1 MNREDIREH
10 TMQVIFQ
17 MDAQSNFDYNNL
29 QPISE
34 NEKAFKKQKSAD
46 VLIALSDNL
55 HEIDNI
61 ISKNIEN
68 WTIDR
73 LPKTELAILRNAV
86 TEIIYIDSIPVK
98 VSINEAV
105 RMAKKYGDEKSYA
118 FINSVLSKI
127 VKSLDTDNKQ
137 ADI

>member
-17 MDAQSNFDYNNL
+17 MDAQGNFDYNNL

-98 VSINEAV
+98 VSINEAI

-127 VKSLDTDNKQ
+127 VKSLDIDNKQ

>member
-17 MDAQSNFDYNNL
+17 MDAQGNFDYNNL

-127 VKSLDTDNKQ
+127 VKSLDRDNKQ

>member
-17 MDAQSNFDYNNL
+17 MDAQGNFDYNNL